1 MPFSNRFFR
10 ALGVDTVESLRAWLE
25 PVAIRPDQVVYRM
38 GDPVEHVYF
47 VQSGLLLRLA
57 MVEDGRT
64 VSVGIIGREG
74 AAGAANAL
82 SGLPSFH
89 QVTGHVEGEAL
100 RVEAGR
106 FADAINASRDARK
119 VADAYLDALTISS
132 DLTATCLAFH
142 SLSARMSTALLNAQA
157 ANGGS
162 GKVLATQELLASM
175 FAVQRTSV
183 TSLATSMERAGL
195 IRTGRGAVEILDH
208 AGLERIACGCYA
220 RRTRLWTELWN
231 TVDS

>member
-1 MPFSNRFFR
+1 MPFSNRFLR
-10 ALGVDTVESLRAWLE
+10 ALGADTVESLRNWLE
-25 PVAIRPDQVVYRM
+25 PVAIRPDHVIYRM

-47 VQSGLLLRLA
+47 VESGLLLRLA

-64 VSVGIIGREG
+64 VSVGVTGREG

-100 RVEAGR
+100 RIEAWR
-106 FADAINASRDARK
+106 FAEAINASREARK

-132 DLTATCLAFH
+132 DLTTTCLAFH
-142 SLSARMSTALLNAQA
+142 SLSARLSTALLNAQD
-157 ANGGS
+157 ANGGG

-195 IRTGRGAVEILDH
+195 IRTGRGAVEILDRT
-208 AGLERIACGCYA
+208 GLERSACGCYG
-220 RRTRLWTELWN
+220 RQTKLWADLWN
-231 TVDS
+231 VVGS